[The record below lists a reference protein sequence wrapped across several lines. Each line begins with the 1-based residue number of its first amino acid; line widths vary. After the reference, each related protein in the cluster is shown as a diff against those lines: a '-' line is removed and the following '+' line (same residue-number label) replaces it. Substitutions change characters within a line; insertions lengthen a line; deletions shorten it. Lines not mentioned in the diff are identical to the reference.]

1 VDQQKESRRR
11 STKTQLTWIG
21 IGVVA
26 VLFAAIVVFGGYYFE
41 WKWTGFPKRTP
52 WDWLDLLIIPVVL
65 AIVGYWFN
73 RQQQSREFAIA
84 EQRSQH
90 ETLQAYLDQMAPL
103 LTDEKR
109 PLRRARPGDHLSV
122 VAWAWTKT
130 VLRRMGRVHKGNVLR
145 FVNEAGLINKH
156 SPVFHLSGADLHGAD
171 LRNST
176 LTDANLHRADLSEA
190 DLREADLRGA
200 DLRGADLRGA
210 DLSEAKL
217 NGAILNKAQLGS
229 ARVSVVLPDGGTEP
243 AEPNPADL
251 RRADLSQANLQ
262 WAEGWTR
269 EQLDQAKSLKSA
281 TMPDGRQY
289 EDWVKRG
296 WLRLYPKTAKL
307 SNIWAQAK

>member
-1 VDQQKESRRR
+1 MDQQQESRRR
-11 STKTQLTWIG
+11 STRTQVITWIG

-26 VLFAAIVVFGGYYFE
+26 GLFATIVVFGGYYFE

-65 AIVGYWFN
+65 AIGGYWFN

-84 EQRSQH
+84 ERRSQD
-90 ETLQAYLDQMAPL
+90 ESLQAYLDQMAPL

-109 PLRRARPGDHLSV
+109 PLRRARPGDGLSV

-176 LTDANLHRADLSEA
+176 LTDANLAGADLSEA
-190 DLREADLRGA
+190 DLRGA
-200 DLRGADLRGA
+200 NLRGA

-217 NGAILNKAQLGS
+217 NGAILNKAQLGT

-251 RRADLSQANLQ
+251 RRADLSQANLKG
-262 WAEGWTR
+262 AEGWTR

-289 EDWVKRG
+289 KYWVKRG
-296 WLRLYPKTAKL
+296 WLRQRSRKGRRKDTENGGP
-307 SNIWAQAK
+307 S

>member
-1 VDQQKESRRR
+1 VYQQQQSRRR
-11 STKTQLTWIG
+11 HTRTQVTWIG

-26 VLFAAIVVFGGYYFE
+26 GLFAAIVLFGGYYFE

-52 WDWLDLLIIPVVL
+52 WDWTDLLIIPVVL
-65 AIVGYWFN
+65 AIGGYWFN

-84 EQRSQH
+84 ERRSQD
-90 ETLQAYLDQMAPL
+90 ETLQAYLDQMASL
-103 LTDEKR
+103 LTDEER
-109 PLRRARPGDHLSV
+109 PLRRARPGDGLSV

-176 LTDANLHRADLSEA
+176 LTDANLGGADLSEA
-190 DLREADLRGA
+190 DLCDAN
-200 DLRGADLRGA
+200 LRGA
-210 DLSEAKL
+210 DLSEANL
-217 NGAILNKAQLGS
+217 NGAILNKARLGT
-229 ARVSVVLPDGGTEP
+229 ARVSVVLPDGGAEP

-251 RRADLSQANLQ
+251 RRADLSQANLKGAQ
-262 WAEGWTR
+262 GWTH
-269 EQLDQAKSLKSA
+269 EQLDQAKSLKGA
-281 TMPDGRQY
+281 TMPDGRPY

-296 WLRLYPKTAKL
+296 WLRQRSRKGRIQDGENGGT
-307 SNIWAQAK
+307 S